1 MEQNV
6 DIGATLYVFSDGVY
20 EIEKKDGSMWRFSEY
35 VSLISS
41 LNSDEHDSLD
51 NLYDQTLQISKGE
64 TFEDDYTILKVVLI

>member
-6 DIGATLYVFSDGVY
+6 DIGTTLYIFSDGVY
-20 EIEKKDGSMWRFSEY
+20 EIENKDGSMWRFSEY

-51 NLYDQTLQISKGE
+51 NLYDHTLQISKGGNPV
-64 TFEDDYTILKVVLI
+64 IIR